1 MGMLAYRWSW
11 NLYVSLLIFRRIEQM
26 EETNGDLDLVKDE
39 FGQRLHDL
47 ERKLQNALREK
58 EMVKKQLLTTQEEL
72 HNR

>member
-1 MGMLAYRWSW
+1 
-11 NLYVSLLIFRRIEQM
+11 M

-39 FGQRLHDL
+39 FGQRLHEL

>member
-1 MGMLAYRWSW
+1 
-11 NLYVSLLIFRRIEQM
+11 M

-39 FGQRLHDL
+39 FGQRFHDL

-72 HNR
+72 HDR